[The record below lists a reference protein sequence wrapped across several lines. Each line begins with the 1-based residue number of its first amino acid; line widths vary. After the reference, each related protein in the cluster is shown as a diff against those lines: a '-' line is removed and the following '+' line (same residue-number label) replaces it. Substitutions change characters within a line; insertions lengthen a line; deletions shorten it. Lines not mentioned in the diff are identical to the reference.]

1 MKLKVGEEKIIAF
14 SHKMAQMEWGPYEF
28 PEIGRFPDGRILVKW
43 HQARDY
49 LADFGSAP
57 GFAVSEDE
65 GETWHPIDFSKEP
78 LGEWTEVFTG
88 TRLPNGEYMMMYVPK
103 PAPIDAQMFQTLS
116 EKFLVDKVNGIE
128 PFDYRKIAVHD
139 VPDGLICKTYRYVV
153 TRENCTKAEIVEADM
168 HFPSMVVSLTAEE
181 IQNPFQDVRLRVA
194 PDGSLWQLAYQSE
207 YDAETKEF
215 RRNHAA
221 YFFRSTDN
229 GKSFE
234 YMSMIPHHLPFDPEW
249 DRVKEGFSEQDIT
262 FLPDG
267 SMITILRTGFFV
279 PSYIARSTDGGHT
292 WSEPT
297 KFDYCGTQPRL
308 HTFKNG
314 VTVAAY
320 GRPGLYIRATDDPS
334 GMTWDEPIEIIPRL
348 YGKNFAELERKV
360 NDTSCFNPDILPLN
374 DHEFL
379 LVYSDSR
386 HRDEDGSIR
395 KSIRCRKISV
405 EV

>member
-1 MKLKVGEEKIIAF
+1 MKPQKLILSG
-14 SHKMAQMEWGPYEF
+14 WGPY
-28 PEIGRFPDGRILVKW
+28 K
-43 HQARDY
+43 
-49 LADFGSAP
+49 
-57 GFAVSEDE
+57 DE
-65 GETWHPIDFSKEP
+65 TVIDFSKLNTE
-78 LGEWTEVFTG
+78 LFLITGQTGAGKTTLFDAIAYALFGILSGEVREKG
-88 TRLPNGEYMMMYVPK
+88 TVRSDFADENTQTYVELYMTHKGLPYHIVRNPEYMRPK
-103 PAPIDAQMFQTLS
+103 KKKGGESAF
-116 EKFLVDKVNGIE
+116 
-128 PFDYRKIAVHD
+128 
-139 VPDGLICKTYRYVV
+139 
-153 TRENCTKAEIVEADM
+153 
-168 HFPSMVVSLTAEE
+168 
-181 IQNPFQDVRLRVA
+181 
-194 PDGSLWQLAYQSE
+194 
-207 YDAETKEF
+207 TKEKE
-215 RRNHAA
+215 NAA
-221 YFFRSTDN
+221 LT
-229 GKSFE
+229 
-234 YMSMIPHHLPFDPEW
+234 
-249 DRVKEGFSEQDIT
+249 
-262 FLPDG
+262 LPDG